1 MGNLCFASLGEGQ
14 ESASSAGGQESAS
27 SCVGGQESASC
38 IGDQESASAAT
49 RVDPDLI
56 REKFPS
62 LADAPEFDLIFA
74 GILNRIVP
82 PLGLLTLRSAI
93 NHAPAGTFDYA
104 NSKIPKTISVLAWYG
119 GVKNISE
126 FLGSASIKNWGPE
139 QKEAWFV
146 ENADYIKSAIFDF
159 VNQFANLIRG
169 EIGFSRADVNTV
181 FDLLKK
187 IVLDYD
193 SITEGNCFPAIQLSP
208 TFGAYH
214 DKIMSNIIKRAI
226 NIFLTVFRLNHV
238 RVNCT
243 NAVKEKASFVTREQG
258 GYCSTCAYS
267 YDKTTFER
275 SASYPKTQSGIKM
288 LLYAAPHNSKHSS
301 KKMRDHM
308 ITNPTHKFLTNGPLL
323 DDSKYDIVFANTGMY
338 FLGSHN
344 LCKKP
349 IVFTLFY
356 CGSISISYNMAWAA
370 IMLAIDPRD
379 HQARLLK
386 LHSSR

>member
-1 MGNLCFASLGEGQ
+1 MQSVTTRMGNLCFTSEGQ
-14 ESASSAGGQESAS
+14 ESASRAEGQESAS
-27 SCVGGQESASC
+27 AVGSQK
-38 IGDQESASAAT
+38 
-49 RVDPDLI
+49 RVDPNLI

-82 PLGLLTLRSAI
+82 TLGLLTLRTAI
-93 NHAPAGTFDYA
+93 NHAPEGTFDYA
-104 NSKIPKTISVLAWYG
+104 NSNIPKTLSALSWYG
-119 GVKNISE
+119 SIKNISE
-126 FLGSASIKNWGPE
+126 FLGPADIKYWGFE

-146 ENADYIKSAIFDF
+146 ENATYIKEAIFDF
-159 VNQFANLIRG
+159 VNQFSNLIRG
-169 EIGFSRADVNTV
+169 EIDFSRADVNTV
-181 FDLLKK
+181 FNFIKQ

-193 SITEGNCFPAIQLSP
+193 SIAKGNCFPAIQLSP
-208 TFGAYH
+208 EFGAYH
-214 DKIMSNIIKRAI
+214 DKIMSNIIKRTI
-226 NIFLTVFRLNHV
+226 NIFLTVFRLDHV

-267 YDKTTFER
+267 FDKTTFER

-288 LLYAAPHNSKHSS
+288 LLYAAPHNPKYSS

-308 ITNPTHKFLTNGPLL
+308 ITNPTHKFLTHGPLL
-323 DDSKYDIVFANTGMY
+323 DDAKYDIVFGNTGRY
-338 FLGSHN
+338 FISSHN

-349 IVFTLFY
+349 IVITLFY

-379 HQARLLK
+379 HQAKLLK